1 MTCPN
6 FEMIF
11 CPRTDVRMRSYTRFE
26 DGPKEKAAFMPSSG
40 KNVYCM
46 SPPPPPILEDT
57 YDSHIVINKQ
67 YLFKHK
73 KR

>member
-46 SPPPPPILEDT
+46 SPPPHFGRYI
-57 YDSHIVINKQ
+57 
-67 YLFKHK
+67 
-73 KR
+73 